1 MAIGHAI
8 DQMKIEIPIDMV
20 EIDLKNAWIFLGEIL
35 GENISDSLIDELF
48 KKFCL
53 GK

>member
-1 MAIGHAI
+1 M
-8 DQMKIEIPIDMV
+8 PIDMV
-20 EIDLKNAWIFLGEIL
+20 EIDLKNSWTFLSEIL
-35 GENISDSLIDELF
+35 GEDVSETLIDKLF